1 MVKQL
6 LIILWDLIVKE
17 VKMKALWITLAI
29 IFIIITLGIIDV
41 EMSFTD
47 GTRLTYKSWLHL
59 IIGG

>member
-1 MVKQL
+1 
-6 LIILWDLIVKE
+6 
-17 VKMKALWITLAI
+17 MKALWITLAI